1 MTFLIQDLS
10 KKTPEWVMGCH
21 KRKVAAL
28 FPDNLDCLGYL
39 ESDWTIQQSAKKPIL
54 RPSAD
59 GSP

>member
-1 MTFLIQDLS
+1 
-10 KKTPEWVMGCH
+10 MGSH
-21 KRKVAAL
+21 KHLVAAL